1 MSPGGIN
8 LVKAEYTPSCTAKQL
23 AVGITRVMY
32 IYLHADFQ
40 VRTALIDNEF
50 EKLRNL
56 VLILIVNTTTAKEHM
71 PEVEQ
76 RIRLIKECRRCILN
90 TLLFKKMPPV
100 ILIKLIYHIILWLNA
115 FPTKTVMSATILP
128 CKIVYRHK
136 LYLVKHYKPQFG
148 RYCKAHDGPAP
159 TKTMVTRSMPVIV
172 LSPTGNLQ
180 GTYKFF
186 SLATGK
192 EVK

>member
-1 MSPGGIN
+1 MRRPPESVTFNHVQISRA
-8 LVKAEYTPSCTAKQL
+8 LLEWHQRVTW
-23 AVGITRVMY
+23 VVMY

-90 TLLFKKMPPV
+90 TLLFKKMPQV
-100 ILIKLIYHIILWLNA
+100 ILIKLLYH
-115 FPTKTVMSATILP
+115 V
-128 CKIVYRHK
+128 
-136 LYLVKHYKPQFG
+136 
-148 RYCKAHDGPAP
+148 
-159 TKTMVTRSMPVIV
+159 V
-172 LSPTGNLQ
+172 L
-180 GTYKFF
+180 
-186 SLATGK
+186 
-192 EVK
+192 